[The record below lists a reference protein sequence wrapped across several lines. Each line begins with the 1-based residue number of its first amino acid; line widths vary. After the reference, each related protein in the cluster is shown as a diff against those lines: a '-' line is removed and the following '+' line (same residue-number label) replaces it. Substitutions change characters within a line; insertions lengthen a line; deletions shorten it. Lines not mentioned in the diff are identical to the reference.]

1 MGSTRKGRLR
11 GYVRDERPWSSG
23 APPAVWYQYSPTW
36 EGKYP
41 QAHLETFEGVLQA
54 DAYRGYAPLYG
65 PRTPGEAPRVL
76 ESSCWAHCRRHFM
89 DLFESTKS
97 PVAAEALTRIRQLY
111 RIEREI
117 RGRPAEERRI
127 ERRSRAG
134 PILEALHAWM
144 TDMLS
149 RTSHKSTLGLAL
161 LYPLR
166 RWEALCRY
174 RDDGR
179 LEIDNLA
186 AERALRGPGLGR
198 KNMVFFG
205 SDAGGERA
213 AGLYA
218 LVETAK
224 LNGLDPQAYLNHIFE
239 RITSHPPDRIEELLP
254 WHVAKALRPLRA
266 A

>member
-1 MGSTRKGRLR
+1 
-11 GYVRDERPWSSG
+11 
-23 APPAVWYQYSPTW
+23 
-36 EGKYP
+36 
-41 QAHLETFEGVLQA
+41 
-54 DAYRGYAPLYG
+54 
-65 PRTPGEAPRVL
+65 
-76 ESSCWAHCRRHFM
+76 
-89 DLFESTKS
+89 
-97 PVAAEALTRIRQLY
+97 
-111 RIEREI
+111 
-117 RGRPAEERRI
+117 
-127 ERRSRAG
+127 
-134 PILEALHAWM
+134 M
-144 TDMLS
+144 TEMLS

-161 LYPLR
+161 LYALR
-166 RWEALCRY
+166 RWEVLCRY

-198 KNMVFFG
+198 KNMVFFA